1 MNSVSCKSC
10 GKSVSISWW
19 PFMFLLV
26 PIVLILFLARLL
38 KFEPL
43 YIIITGMIAVPVI
56 SAIQLKLVTLSK
68 GQIKDGF

>member
-1 MNSVSCKSC
+1 
-10 GKSVSISWW
+10 
-19 PFMFLLV
+19 MFLLV
-26 PIVLILFLARLL
+26 PIVLILFLAHLL